1 MFFAIDLNRRLE
13 KKYPRLFDELQAIE
27 GTEYRVLHLYERG
40 IPSEDQNAILALT
53 AWRKNKVIFHF
64 DGEAAKEITTM
75 TEPPEKTL
83 PLSELKH
90 LPYSSFALKTDVEL
104 ALLDHRNDKVVESF
118 TGNAFVWLDREML
131 NTVWEKSTGEY
142 FSACI
147 DLSQSHTINDLFDDS
162 VVLYLSTAGCS
173 AEDIALLKR
182 LCGVANFH
190 ELTEVTQRH
199 YTRMR
204 IRLGEKMPVLFNN
217 AIDTANLEEAL
228 MSRLINIIMYL
239 GCENADIENAAEKL
253 KAGAMAGV
261 LMDKALSHGK
271 AEKEQQNEP
280 ADPHVSKTEARSVIR
295 EIGDSTVLDVGYR
308 IAAKWRRQAKADGD
322 RQTKGKGTGGK
333 RGYGTRRG
341 HWHHFW
347 IGPRDGNIAEDI
359 MNPLAGEKG
368 LRRRWLDDTEIHPE
382 LKNDQATVIPVE

>member
-1 MFFAIDLNRRLE
+1 MFFAIDLNRRME

-64 DGEAAKEITTM
+64 DAETAKEITTM

-90 LPYSSFALKTDVEL
+90 LPYSSFALKTDVAISIL
-104 ALLDHRNDKVVESF
+104 NPKNDNVVESL
-118 TGNAFVWLDREML
+118 TGNAFVWLDKEML
-131 NTVWEKSTGEY
+131 NTVWEKSDGGY
-142 FSACI
+142 VSAYI

-162 VVLYLSTAGCS
+162 VVLYLSNAGYS
-173 AEDIALLKR
+173 AEDIALLKK
-182 LCGVANFH
+182 LCGVSNFH

-204 IRLGEKMPVLFNN
+204 NRLGERMPVLFNN
-217 AIDTANLEEAL
+217 AINTANLEEVL
-228 MSRLINIIMYL
+228 MSRLVNIIMYL

-253 KAGAMAGV
+253 KAGAVAGV
-261 LMDKALSHGK
+261 LIDKALNRRK
-271 AEKEQQNEP
+271 IEKNQQDEA
-280 ADPHVSKTEARSVIR
+280 ADPHVSKTEAKSVIR

-308 IAAKWRRQAKADGD
+308 IAAKWRRQAKASGD
-322 RQTKGKGTGGK
+322 KQSKGKGTGGK
-333 RGYGTRRG
+333 HGYGTRRG

-347 IGPRDGNIAEDI
+347 IGPRDGKIAEDI

-382 LKNDQATVIPVE
+382 LKDDQAILIPVE